1 MIDKMLF
8 RKFKGMSS
16 QNSDPQLVVVIK
28 SRFTNMFQK
37 QLQVWTFKVWTSQPM
52 AISGIQNAHKI

>member
-16 QNSDPQLVVVIK
+16 QNSDPQVVVVII

-52 AISGIQNAHKI
+52 AISGIQNAYKI

>member
-16 QNSDPQLVVVIK
+16 QNSDTQVVVVII

>member
-16 QNSDPQLVVVIK
+16 QNSDTQVVVVII

-37 QLQVWTFKVWTSQPM
+37 QLQVWTFKVWTSEPM
-52 AISGIQNAHKI
+52 AISGTQNAHKI